1 MDKLRKNAKGMACP
15 TRAAA
20 DVKGKPGSM
29 TVGGSLGFLAL
40 RQQAC
45 VAINPKRIELVMESW
60 TKLPME
66 LNRLTL
72 STGTTMQSNLL
83 LLPIECIIAALHFF
97 LGVLGRS
104 MTCVWRYCWHH
115 PDQRGSGCLGGG

>member
-29 TVGGSLGFLAL
+29 TVGGSLGF
-40 RQQAC
+40 
-45 VAINPKRIELVMESW
+45 
-60 TKLPME
+60 